1 MKPTGDPKVDYKALV
16 ARGYDTCAEA
26 YDAARREKAEQALTM
41 LMNRLDE
48 GAVVLDVG
56 CGAGVPVARAL
67 TRRFSV
73 TGIDISGRMVDR
85 ARMNVP
91 EGTFI

>member
-1 MKPTGDPKVDYKALV
+1 MNPTGDSKADYKTLV
-16 ARGYDTCAEA
+16 KRGYDSCAEA
-26 YDAARREKAEQALTM
+26 YDAARKEKAGQALTR
-41 LMNRLDE
+41 LMDSLAD
-48 GAVVLDVG
+48 GAAVLDVG

>member
-1 MKPTGDPKVDYKALV
+1 
-16 ARGYDTCAEA
+16 
-26 YDAARREKAEQALTM
+26 
-41 LMNRLDE
+41 
-48 GAVVLDVG
+48 VLDVG